1 MNKSLLFY
9 SLLSSCFCIMANAQ
23 ENYCT
28 PGNGTTYSF
37 SVLSQTEGAGVK
49 LMEGKPNCY
58 IVEQTDTIAAGDR
71 FELDNDATVYF
82 ADKASLVIKGEAKL
96 AVDNDKPTTL
106 TRLNENATPYN
117 IKIDNLEGAEVRSVV
132 FEHIGLESLSKGSI
146 TVDNCQFISHN
157 GSSAA
162 ALFFISTGMLGTIT
176 NSRFESCEKAAI
188 GSAANAS
195 QPLNISN
202 CVFERN
208 STRNGNVPQIN
219 ITASTIDID
228 DCQVIGDS
236 TSLTVN
242 NMVGGIGISNFMSFA
257 DTKTTIRNCTIKHNR
272 YGIGTVGPIDV
283 RIQDNTILNNNHEA
297 NPMNG
302 GSGISL
308 YDPYKQTKAV
318 IAGNQIGGNHWGIT
332 IIGCKDVNVGQ
343 PSNSEADSPG
353 GNILKDNGFDGQ
365 LYDLYNNSTLTVY
378 AQNNT
383 WGVDEQT
390 AEKIESVIFHQA
402 DNPSLGL
409 VIYQSDEELGI
420 QSAHTATTS
429 TAPTFTLQGTK
440 AGKASRRGIY
450 IRNGKKIIR

>member
-1 MNKSLLFY
+1 MNKSLLIY
-9 SLLSSCFCIMANAQ
+9 SLLSSCFCLSVNAQ
-23 ENYCT
+23 GNYCT
-28 PGNGTTYSF
+28 PGNGATYSF
-37 SVLSQTEGAGVK
+37 SVLSQTEGSGVR
-49 LMEGKPNCY
+49 LMEGKPNSY
-58 IVEQTDTIAAGDR
+58 IVEKTDTIAAGDR
-71 FELDNDATVYF
+71 FELDDDATVYF
-82 ADKASLVIKGEAKL
+82 ADKTSLVIKGEANLK
-96 AVDNDKPTTL
+96 VDNDKPTTL

-117 IKIDNLEGAEVRSVV
+117 IRIDNQEGAEVQSVV
-132 FEHIGLESLSKGSI
+132 FEFLGLESLSKGSI
-146 TVDNCQFISHN
+146 TVDNCLFVKHN

-162 ALFFISTGMLGTIT
+162 ALFFISSGTLGTIT

-188 GSAANAS
+188 GSAANAC

-202 CVFERN
+202 CFFERN
-208 STRNGNVPQIN
+208 STRNENIPQIN
-219 ITASTIDID
+219 ITASNIEIDS
-228 DCQVIGDS
+228 CMVIGDS

-242 NMVGGIGISNFMSFA
+242 NMVGGIGISNFYSFA
-257 DTKTTIRNCTIKHNR
+257 DTKATIRNSTIKHNR

-283 RIQDNTILNNNHEA
+283 RIQNNTILNNNHEA

-318 IAGNQIGGNHWGIT
+318 IAGNQISGNHWGIT

-343 PSNSEADSPG
+343 PSNSMADSPG
-353 GNILKDNGFDGQ
+353 GNILADNGFDGQ
-365 LYDLYNNSTLTVY
+365 FYDLYNNSTLTVY

-390 AEKIESVIFHQA
+390 AEKIETVIFHQA

-420 QSAHTATTS
+420 KSTNTGTET

-440 AGKASRRGIY
+440 SGSTSRRGIY